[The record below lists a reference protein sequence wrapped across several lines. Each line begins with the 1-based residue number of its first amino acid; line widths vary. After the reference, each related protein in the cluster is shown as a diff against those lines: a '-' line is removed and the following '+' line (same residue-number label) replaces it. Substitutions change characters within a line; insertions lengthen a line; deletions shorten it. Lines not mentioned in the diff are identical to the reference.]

1 MKNKIIKIL
10 ILVLSLFIIF
20 ININKVRFF
29 YNIYKGNRESN
40 NKNYKIAEEY
50 YINASK
56 ILTSKELK
64 NGVLENI
71 VKIRYKSEEY
81 EFVVKNGEN
90 EKFLKANSKVKLVE
104 NLNSENKNKEL
115 EESLDLYKKQLT
127 IKDDLNIKKNYE
139 IVKKMIENKDQ
150 NNNNNQ
156 NNQNNQNNNQ
166 NKDSKGGG
174 APEKDQGLT
183 DNQKEEIGYILKRME
198 GKEAQTFENN
208 EKINSNNVKD
218 SSKGW

>member
-1 MKNKIIKIL
+1 MKNKIIKIS
-10 ILVLSLFIIF
+10 ILVLSIF
-20 ININKVRFF
+20 TICININKVRFF

-50 YINASK
+50 YRNASK

-64 NGVLENI
+64 NGILENI
-71 VKIRYKSEEY
+71 IKARYKSEDY
-81 EFVVKNGEN
+81 EFVVKNGDN
-90 EKFLKANSKVKLVE
+90 EKFLKANSKVKLTE
-104 NLNSENKNKEL
+104 KANSENKNKEL

-127 IKDDLNIKKNYE
+127 IKDDLNVKKNYE
-139 IVKKMIENKDQ
+139 IVKKMIED
-150 NNNNNQ
+150 NNNNN
-156 NNQNNQNNNQ
+156 NNSSNQNNKNNNQ

-183 DNQKEEIGYILKRME
+183 DNQKEEISYILKRME

-208 EKINSNNVKD
+208 EKTDSNNVKD

>member
-10 ILVLSLFIIF
+10 ILVLSIFIIF
-20 ININKVRFF
+20 ININKIRFF
-29 YNIYKGNRESN
+29 YNVYKGNRESN
-40 NKNYKIAEEY
+40 NKNYKIAEEHY
-50 YINASK
+50 RKASK
-56 ILTSKELK
+56 ILASKELK
-64 NGVLENI
+64 DGILENI
-71 VKIRYKSEEY
+71 IKIRYKSEDY
-81 EFVVKNGEN
+81 EFVVKNGDS

-104 NLNSENKNKEL
+104 SSNSENKNKEL
-115 EESLDLYKKQLT
+115 EASLDLYKKQLT

-150 NNNNNQ
+150 NNQ
-156 NNQNNQNNNQ
+156 NNQNSQNNNQ

-174 APEKDQGLT
+174 SAEKDQGLT
-183 DNQKEEIGYILKRME
+183 DNQKEEISYILKRME

-208 EKINSNNVKD
+208 EKTNSSNAKD